1 MAKTFTPADKF
12 KVSRPQ
18 EERVAQLLRQ
28 SASLEV
34 LNELAAIDVM
44 DLDEGGRV
52 DLLAAWE
59 KQNGYMQAKQFEI
72 LIGVAGIEPG
82 GTEKGIWDG
91 VDQEER
97 EEVGA
102 ALRLAPQTAQDRIDV
117 ARALNNHLPQVK
129 DALANGEISLAHANV
144 IARETWRVI
153 DSGIDKEVLADLE
166 REVIAKAEFGTPGQ
180 IGKFIKKS
188 IAEISPDNF
197 EKAVTRDRELRNVRI
212 FPEPNGMATL
222 LAFLPAEDA
231 QTIKLA
237 IEKRERIAKDFL
249 NRTTT
254 ENCNNEFIDSIGNR
268 LNGNLMSNAN
278 DSNSASGFV
287 SINQFSQDELEAE
300 VAATEGASSVGK
312 LMSEARK
319 ADALVAIASQYLNE
333 TKDDGKAHRRPVSV
347 SLTIDLPTLLGL
359 ANNPGELQGYGAI
372 PASVARTL
380 AADGRWRR
388 FITDPT
394 TGNLLDCGRETY
406 IPSQQLVDFL
416 MARDRTCRFPGCAQP
431 GHRTDIDHAIPWEEG
446 GRTSPENLGLLCRRH
461 HQMKTHGG
469 WRVESFK
476 DGSCEW
482 LSPRGKKFFVEVRP
496 VGPVRKS
503 A

>member
-1 MAKTFTPADKF
+1 
-12 KVSRPQ
+12 
-18 EERVAQLLRQ
+18 
-28 SASLEV
+28 
-34 LNELAAIDVM
+34 
-44 DLDEGGRV
+44 
-52 DLLAAWE
+52 
-59 KQNGYMQAKQFEI
+59 
-72 LIGVAGIEPG
+72 
-82 GTEKGIWDG
+82 
-91 VDQEER
+91 
-97 EEVGA
+97 
-102 ALRLAPQTAQDRIDV
+102 
-117 ARALNNHLPQVK
+117 
-129 DALANGEISLAHANV
+129 LAHANV

-153 DSGIDKEVLADLE
+153 DGGIDKDVLADLE
-166 REVIAKAEFGTPGQ
+166 REAIAKAEFGTPGQ

-188 IAEISPDNF
+188 IAEISPDSF

-237 IEKRERIAKDFL
+237 IEKRERIAKDFM
-249 NRTTT
+249 
-254 ENCNNEFIDSIGNR
+254 R
-268 LNGNLMSNAN
+268 LSSSLTCQNDGLSHDGKFNSNFNFDQA
-278 DSNSASGFV
+278 
-287 SINQFSQDELEAE
+287 ELDAE
-300 VAATEGASSVGK
+300 VAATEGVSSIGK

-319 ADALVAIASQYLNE
+319 ADALVAIASQYLSE
-333 TKDDGKAHRRPVSV
+333 SKDDGKAHRRPVSV

-372 PASVARTL
+372 PASIARTL
-380 AADGRWRR
+380 AADGKWRR

-431 GHRTDIDHAIPWEEG
+431 GHRTDIDHAIPWDEG

-476 DGSCEW
+476 DGSCQW

>member
-1 MAKTFTPADKF
+1 MARKFIPADKF
-12 KVSRPQ
+12 KVDRPQ
-18 EERVAQLLRQ
+18 EERVAQLLRMP
-28 SASLEV
+28 ASLEV

-52 DLLAAWE
+52 DLLSAWE

-72 LIGVAGIEPG
+72 LLGVAGDQPG
-82 GTEKGIWDG
+82 GTENGIWDG

-97 EEVGA
+97 EEVGV

-117 ARALNNHLPQVK
+117 ARALNNHLHQVK
-129 DALANGEISLAHANV
+129 DALASGEISLAHANV

-153 DSGIDKEVLADLE
+153 DDGIDKNALEELE
-166 REVIAKAEFGTPGQ
+166 RRVIAQAEFGTPGQ
-180 IGKFIKKS
+180 VGKFIKKS
-188 IAEISPDNF
+188 IAEIAPENF

-212 FPEPNGMATL
+212 YPEPNGMATL
-222 LAFLPAEDA
+222 VAFLPAEDA

-237 IEKRERIAKDFL
+237 IEKRERICKSSQGDF
-249 NRTTT
+249 TS
-254 ENCNNEFIDSIGNR
+254 NNASNP
-268 LNGNLMSNAN
+268 LTAQLMA
-278 DSNSASGFV
+278 D
-287 SINQFSQDELEAE
+287 LEAE
-300 VAATEGASSVGK
+300 VEATETVSSIRG
-312 LMSEARK
+312 LLSDARK
-319 ADALVAIASQYLNE
+319 ADALTAIAANYLNE
-333 TKDDGKAHRRPVSV
+333 NKDDGKAHRRPVSV

-372 PASVARTL
+372 PASVARSL
-380 AADGRWRR
+380 AADGKWRR

-406 IPSQQLVDFL
+406 KPSQQLVDFL

-446 GRTSPENLGLLCRRH
+446 GTTSPQNLGLLCRRH

-469 WRVESFK
+469 WRVKSFA

-482 LSPRGKKFFVEVRP
+482 SSPRGKKFKVQVRP
-496 VGPVRKS
+496 VGRV

>member
-1 MAKTFTPADKF
+1 MARKFIPADKF
-12 KVSRPQ
+12 KVDRPQ
-18 EERVAQLLRQ
+18 EERVAQLLRMP
-28 SASLEV
+28 ASLEV

-52 DLLAAWE
+52 DLLSAWE

-72 LIGVAGIEPG
+72 LLGVAGDQPG
-82 GTEKGIWDG
+82 GTENGIWDG

-97 EEVGA
+97 EEVGV

-117 ARALNNHLPQVK
+117 ARALNNHLHQVK
-129 DALANGEISLAHANV
+129 DALASGEISLAHANV

-153 DSGIDKEVLADLE
+153 DDGIDKNALEELE
-166 REVIAKAEFGTPGQ
+166 RRVIAQAEFGTPGQ
-180 IGKFIKKS
+180 VGKFIKKS
-188 IAEISPDNF
+188 IAEIAPENF

-212 FPEPNGMATL
+212 YPEPNGMATL
-222 LAFLPAEDA
+222 VAFLPAEDA

-237 IEKRERIAKDFL
+237 IEKRERICKSSQGDF
-249 NRTTT
+249 TS
-254 ENCNNEFIDSIGNR
+254 NNASNP
-268 LNGNLMSNAN
+268 LTAQLMA
-278 DSNSASGFV
+278 D
-287 SINQFSQDELEAE
+287 LEAE
-300 VAATEGASSVGK
+300 VEATETVSSIRG
-312 LMSEARK
+312 LLADARK
-319 ADALVAIASQYLNE
+319 ADALTAIAANYLNE
-333 TKDDGKAHRRPVSV
+333 NKDDGKAHRRPVSV

-372 PASVARTL
+372 PASVARSL
-380 AADGRWRR
+380 AADGKWRR

-406 IPSQQLVDFL
+406 KPSQQLVDFL

-446 GRTSPENLGLLCRRH
+446 GTTSPQNLGLLCRRH

-469 WRVESFK
+469 WRVKSFA

-482 LSPRGKKFFVEVRP
+482 SSPRGKKFKVQVRP
-496 VGPVRKS
+496 VGRV